1 MKKLAALLLLAT
13 AFHLG
18 AAEEKKPA
26 AKSAGDSVVS
36 LFDGKTLKG
45 WKPTDFSTQAGG
57 TVEEKFKDGKPALII
72 DQGEALSGLSYTNPV
87 PKVNYEVTLEAM
99 RINGNDFFCGLTM
112 PYKDAHFT
120 VVFGGWGGAVTGI
133 SSVDAS
139 DASENETTKFVR
151 YDSGKWYRIR
161 VRVTDAKIEMW
172 LDDEKLTDLETADK
186 KISMRPGEIESS
198 VPFGIATYQTRAAFR
213 NIQLK
218 HLSGA
223 K

>member
-1 MKKLAALLLLAT
+1 MKQIVLLLSLVT
-13 AFHLG
+13 AFQIG
-18 AAEEKKPA
+18 AAETKDAPT
-26 AKSAGDSVVS
+26 KSAGDTAVP
-36 LFDGKTLKG
+36 LFDGKSLKG

-57 TVEEKFKDGKPALII
+57 TVEAKFKDAGPAMII
-72 DQGEALSGLSYTNPV
+72 DQGEALSGLSYTNEV

-99 RINGNDFFCGLTM
+99 RISGNDFFCGLTM

-172 LDDEKLTDLETADK
+172 LDDEKLTNLDTADK

-198 VPFGIATYQTRAAFR
+198 IPFGIATYQTRAAFR
-213 NIQLK
+213 NIMLK
-218 HLSGA
+218 RISAA